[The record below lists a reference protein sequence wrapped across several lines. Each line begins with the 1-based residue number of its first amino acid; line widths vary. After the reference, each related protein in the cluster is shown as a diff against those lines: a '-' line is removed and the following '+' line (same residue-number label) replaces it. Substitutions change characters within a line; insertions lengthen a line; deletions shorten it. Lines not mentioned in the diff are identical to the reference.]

1 MKREQLTMND
11 IAKLAKVSRP
21 VVYTVLNNREGK
33 GIHVGQKTKEN
44 ILKICREVGYVIP
57 KSAKELYSGI
67 SDRIGFL
74 AQNLCPQ
81 SSELLECIQQKAF
94 QHKIDI
100 MPFIT
105 MGDPEIEKQYL
116 NLMLDGRVDG
126 VIAISET
133 SGSIERFKEFAS
145 APKNLKIVYV
155 DGFHDGL
162 SCIQND
168 KEQAAELVLRQF
180 ISEGRKKLIF
190 AGTYQDTEQEKF
202 YIQHAVAIGIKVQS
216 IYFGNAPTPEEISA
230 KTSEILSHNSDAVFA
245 SNDLLAVAIVNKAL
259 QKGIKIPEQLS
270 IIGVG
275 DIEVAKYSSPA
286 LSTVKIDFD
295 KIAKK
300 ALQFMNSKVKK
311 NNSEEKHYIVKSEII
326 LRGTTK

>member
-1 MKREQLTMND
+1 MKRAQITMSD

-33 GIHVGQKTKEN
+33 GIHVGQKTKEK
-44 ILKICREVGYVIP
+44 ILKICQDIGYVIP

-94 QHKIDI
+94 QSKIDI
-100 MPFIT
+100 MPLIT
-105 MGDPEIEKQYL
+105 MGDPEIEAKYL

-133 SGSIERFKEFAS
+133 NGSIERFKEFAS
-145 APKNLKIVYV
+145 APKNLKIVYI
-155 DGFHDGL
+155 DGLHDGL
-162 SCIQND
+162 TCIQND
-168 KEQAAELVLRQF
+168 KEQAAELAVKQF
-180 ISEGRKKLIF
+180 ISEGRKKLVF
-190 AGTYQDTEQEKF
+190 AGAYQHTEQERF
-202 YIQHAVAIGIKVQS
+202 CLQYAANAGMEIKKV
-216 IYFGNAPTPEEISA
+216 YFENILSSEEISA
-230 KTSEILSHNSDAVFA
+230 KTSEVLSHNSDAVFA
-245 SNDLLAVAIVNKAL
+245 SNDLLAVAITNKAVE
-259 QKGIKIPEQLS
+259 KRIKIPEQLS

-295 KIAKK
+295 EIAKK
-300 ALQFMNSKVKK
+300 ALQCMNSKVKE